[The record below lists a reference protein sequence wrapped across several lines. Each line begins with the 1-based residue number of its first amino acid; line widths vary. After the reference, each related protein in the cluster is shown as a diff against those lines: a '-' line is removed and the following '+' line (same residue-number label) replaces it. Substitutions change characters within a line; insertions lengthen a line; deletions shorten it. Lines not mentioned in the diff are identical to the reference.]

1 MLNYW
6 RVKNNTIII
15 TINNHGYDHDLELH
29 RSPPWPIPSCGDV
42 GFIVVEIVFGIYFST
57 ELFCRFLATLAWK
70 TAENGPLSSLNL
82 AKHLDL
88 FMVNLVNLVGGLEH
102 FLFFHIL
109 GIIIPTDEFI
119 FFRGVGW
126 NHQPGKDL
134 TWRSLTQE
142 FWPRKSLWTAMNS
155 INS

>member
-1 MLNYW
+1 
-6 RVKNNTIII
+6 
-15 TINNHGYDHDLELH
+15 
-29 RSPPWPIPSCGDV
+29 
-42 GFIVVEIVFGIYFST
+42 VVEIVFGIYFST

-119 FFRGVGW
+119 FFRGGGW